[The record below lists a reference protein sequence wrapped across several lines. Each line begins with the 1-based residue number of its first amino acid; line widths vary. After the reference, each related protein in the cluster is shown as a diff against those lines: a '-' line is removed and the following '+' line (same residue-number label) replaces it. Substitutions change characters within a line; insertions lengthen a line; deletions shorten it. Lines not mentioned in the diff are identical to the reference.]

1 MIEDSESTAS
11 RKRRRLS
18 IRSSDFLLI
27 PNVLSVSRVLS
38 IPIMIV
44 FLSLDWN
51 WMALG
56 IFLVTAL
63 SDWIDGYI
71 ARQFQYESKLG
82 QLLDPIADKLI
93 VISTMIMLLWLGRL
107 DLQFVEFS
115 YSELLAPV
123 LVIVTAGR
131 EIGITGLRAIASS
144 EGIVLAAERGGKI
157 KTALQ
162 FVSISLLIF
171 GEDLSV
177 QIGQIL
183 LLISV
188 GAALWSGVSYVLR
201 FIKGLP
207 A

>member
-1 MIEDSESTAS
+1 
-11 RKRRRLS
+11 
-18 IRSSDFLLI
+18 
-27 PNVLSVSRVLS
+27 
-38 IPIMIV
+38 
-44 FLSLDWN
+44 
-51 WMALG
+51 
-56 IFLVTAL
+56 
-63 SDWIDGYI
+63 
-71 ARQFQYESKLG
+71 
-82 QLLDPIADKLI
+82 
-93 VISTMIMLLWLGRL
+93 MLLWLGRL